1 MPYRLLDEACWAT
14 QGCAPLLRS
23 AIAFSA
29 RRALAAGIRR
39 STCSAAEAA
48 TLRAATISPPP
59 TRRAASTARLT
70 RLLLAVICF
79 ACPVGL
85 GHCRCWFIQFA
96 KHPRSIQQARRVG
109 CRAST
114 RLGGSLCR
122 RNSMGSAPPSG
133 LELRRAAA
141 VVLPEAFKVLPVGPG
156 PRFDSDRVNPC
167 FKPRAPAHGRRLC
180 IPYFYILGQFHSGA
194 FDLYERISHHPS
206 VAHRPPAASR
216 FNGEVHA
223 WEKMMWRG
231 CDYGSCPRHRGAGAE
246 PIPLPAALASDRG
259 AVFGEVMGSG
269 LSFTWGSTHSLMHS
283 TYTAN
288 MTACWQ
294 AGFRGPRQQVCYGRA
309 MAAQSEWERSIGA
322 GNPNF

>member
-1 MPYRLLDEACWAT
+1 M
-14 QGCAPLLRS
+14 
-23 AIAFSA
+23 
-29 RRALAAGIRR
+29 AAGVAPAAVAGVA
-39 STCSAAEAA
+39 SA
-48 TLRAATISPPP
+48 
-59 TRRAASTARLT
+59 
-70 RLLLAVICF
+70 
-79 ACPVGL
+79 
-85 GHCRCWFIQFA
+85 
-96 KHPRSIQQARRVG
+96 
-109 CRAST
+109 
-114 RLGGSLCR
+114 GGSLCR
-122 RNSMGSAPPSG
+122 RKSMGSAPPSG

-141 VVLPEAFKVLPVGPG
+141 VVLPEAFKVLPAGPG

-231 CDYGSCPRHRGAGAE
+231 CDYGSCPRRRGAGAE

-288 MTACWQ
+288 MTACWR

-322 GNPNF
+322 GKRYMWARGAGCNARHRPASLLSDENCHLLCTCCSRAVAFAAAQLSA

>member
-1 MPYRLLDEACWAT
+1 MISKLLLLTGDN
-14 QGCAPLLRS
+14 QGS
-23 AIAFSA
+23 KV
-29 RRALAAGIRR
+29 
-39 STCSAAEAA
+39 
-48 TLRAATISPPP
+48 SPPP

-70 RLLLAVICF
+70 RLLLSSNLLRVRL
-79 ACPVGL
+79 VSV
-85 GHCRCWFIQFA
+85 
-96 KHPRSIQQARRVG
+96 PRLSVLVYSVCNRRVVLAAG
-109 CRAST
+109 PRVRRDVASS
-114 RLGGSLCR
+114 GGSLCR
-122 RNSMGSAPPSG
+122 RNSRGSAPPSG

-156 PRFDSDRVNPC
+156 PRFDFDRVNPC

-322 GNPNF
+322 GHPNF